1 MGHALVTG
9 ASSGLGALFAR
20 ELAKQGRP
28 LVLVARR
35 ADRLQALAA
44 ELEQAQGVRAVPV
57 PSDLTAP
64 GAVES
69 LVGRLR
75 SEGFEIET
83 LINNAGFGLRGA
95 LTDVPK
101 ARLLEMIDV
110 NIRALVDLTCELAPA
125 MRQARRGG
133 ILNVAS
139 TAAFQPGPF
148 MAVYYASKAFVLSFS
163 EALHEELRKD
173 GVHVTCLCPG
183 ATDTEF
189 GEVSSMQNTRLFRLV
204 GAPEP
209 VVQAALRGLA
219 RNQAVVVPGLVNA
232 ALAASVR
239 VTPRAATRRIAGRLQ
254 R

>member
-35 ADRLQALAA
+35 ADRLEALAA
-44 ELEQAQGVRAVPV
+44 ELEQAHGVRASAIPA
-57 PSDLTAP
+57 DLTAP
-64 GAVES
+64 GAVET

-75 SEGFEIET
+75 SDGVEVET

-95 LTDVPK
+95 LTEQPK
-101 ARLLEMIDV
+101 ARLLEMVDL
-110 NIRALVDLTCELAPA
+110 NIRALVDLTCELTPA
-125 MRQARRGG
+125 MKRAGRGG
-133 ILNVAS
+133 VLNVAS
-139 TAAFQPGPF
+139 TAAFQPGPY

-183 ATDTEF
+183 ATETEF
-189 GEVSSMQNTRLFRLV
+189 GAVSSMQDTPLFRLM
-204 GAPEP
+204 ARPEP

-219 RNQAVVVPGLVNA
+219 RNQAVVVPGLANA

-239 VTPRAATRRIAGRLQ
+239 LTPRGAARRIAGRLQ